1 MLFFI
6 TQNQVFWTDMDHGAV
21 MSANRLTGEDVQ
33 MLAVDLD
40 QPEDIILY
48 HDLKQP
54 TGRKTSPPAVF
65 LIRTAVK
72 NVPIP

>member
-1 MLFFI
+1 
-6 TQNQVFWTDMDHGAV
+6 MDHGAV
-21 MSANRLTGEDVQ
+21 MSANRLTGEDVR

-54 TGRKTSPPAVF
+54 TGREATPPAVF
-65 LIRTAVK
+65 FFFYRNRRQKCSHPT
-72 NVPIP
+72 